1 MAGQSRFFLTEK
13 SKIASNIESGVI
25 NESDFIITSDT
36 HELYFVKEDGT
47 YFAITTV
54 QDPSGEGGYVRGN
67 STGTTRN
74 HVAVWGDNGFEIK
87 DSGYTIASNVPIN
100 AKFTDTTYSPAT
112 TLLSGLMS
120 KDDKAKL
127 DGINV
132 DAIKT
137 QLQSLYV
144 KLGGDSSET
153 ASSIEDWIDKIED
166 VAESNA
172 NESIGT
178 KIFVVTITVDQTDPY
193 NIVYTADKTYE
204 EALEAYGE
212 GYFIVFRCGEMLTPA
227 LILDAPNIEDISNFS
242 FVSHYV
248 DYVNNMLVHIRGT
261 FGTYGIGNVVVTPY
275 SLNAANNSYA

>member
-87 DSGYTIASNVPIN
+87 DSGYTIASNVPVN

-120 KDDKAKL
+120 KDDKTKL

-137 QLQSLYV
+137 QLQSLYI

-166 VAESNA
+166 VVGSGGEVSTTMVVDLLVSSDGNGGTIYTIDCSAGEMFDFIVNGGTVLIKLAPEYQPDYIYMNRIITCYLQGNMYVFQALEDYRISDPSVKWRSYVAYNA
-172 NESIGT
+172 SQKPT
-178 KIFVVTITVDQTDPY
+178 VTIT
-193 NIVYTADKTYE
+193 A
-204 EALEAYGE
+204 
-212 GYFIVFRCGEMLTPA
+212 
-227 LILDAPNIEDISNFS
+227 
-242 FVSHYV
+242 
-248 DYVNNMLVHIRGT
+248 
-261 FGTYGIGNVVVTPY
+261 
-275 SLNAANNSYA
+275 